1 MRLKNLIIG
10 DIKFQIKYGFY
21 FIYLILTI
29 LYVCLLFALPESIR
43 EKTSTIL
50 IFTDPAAM
58 GMFFMG
64 SIILL
69 EKSQRVL
76 NSLVVSPIKVWEYV
90 ASKCISLGLIS
101 TIVAVIIALFAGNHN
116 LFLVILG
123 TFFGSVLFTLL
134 GIIVGSNVANLNQF
148 ILATVPFEIVCFVPP
163 LFYYFGYEKIF
174 LIAHPGVFIINFIS
188 NNTDN
193 VITSLFGLIAWIAL
207 LFAIA
212 TSVTSKMFNS
222 VGGVKL

>member
-10 DIKFQIKYGFY
+10 DVKFQIKYGFY

-29 LYVCLLFALPESIR
+29 LYVCLIFALPENIK
-43 EKTSTIL
+43 EKAATVM

-64 SIILL
+64 AIILL

-76 NSLVVSPIKVWEYV
+76 NSLVVSPIKVWEYIV
-90 ASKCISLGLIS
+90 SKCISLGLIS
-101 TIVAVIIALFAGNHN
+101 TIVAVIIALFSGNNN
-116 LFLVILG
+116 LFLVVIG

-134 GIIVGSNVANLNQF
+134 GIIVGAKVSSLNQF
-148 ILATVPFEIVCFVPP
+148 ILATVPFEIVCFIPP
-163 LFYYFGYEKIF
+163 LFYYFGYKKAF
-174 LIAHPGVFIINFIS
+174 LIAHPGVVIINLIS
-188 NNTDN
+188 NTTTN
-193 VITSLFGLIAWIAL
+193 IFASLFVLIACIAL

-212 TSVTSKMFNS
+212 TSITSKMFNS